1 MGEVETVQ
9 TQRLHIDKR
18 GIRALGISES
28 FIKSKSRRSILAG
41 VVMRSDLIVDGFSFA
56 RTTVGGIDATE
67 SVIELCRRL
76 SRRDLNIILLNG
88 CVISWFNIISLG
100 EVRRNTGLPLIC
112 ITYEESEGLER
123 YFTEYFR
130 DEAGERIRRYREN
143 GEREELR
150 LHTGQTV
157 FARYLGIERE
167 DAARILDKFTIQ
179 GSVPDPLRVARLLA
193 RAVVQQLPE
202 TTL

>member
-1 MGEVETVQ
+1 M
-9 TQRLHIDKR
+9 HIDKR
-18 GIRALGISES
+18 GIRALGVSES

-56 RTTVGGIDATE
+56 RTTVGGTDATA
-67 SVIELCRRL
+67 SVVELYRRL
-76 SRRDLNIILLNG
+76 DRRDINIILLNG

-100 EVRRNTGLPLIC
+100 EVHRDTELPLIC

-130 DEAGERIRRYREN
+130 DEAEERIRRYREN
-143 GEREELR
+143 GEREELK
-150 LHTGQTV
+150 LHTGKTV
-157 FARYLGIERE
+157 FARYLGIERG
-167 DAARILDKFTIQ
+167 DAARVLNRFTLQ

-193 RAVVQQLPE
+193 RRIAQQLSE